1 MRHLAAN
8 ALTVLI
14 VLGLCVAGA
23 IAWGVSAYRA
33 PGPHGEDR
41 MVMIPRGA
49 GDAAIT
55 AALEEA
61 GVVADPRIFRLGV
74 RYSGRSQ
81 AMKFGEYSVPAGASM
96 EEIALLLV
104 AGRTVQHPLTVP
116 EGWTVWQVAEAVRAM
131 DVLEGEIETLPS
143 EGMIAPDTYN
153 VLRGQSRQEVIDRM
167 AAVQVRI
174 LDVAW
179 ENRAEG
185 LPFSTKEEALV
196 LASIIEK
203 ETAVAGERPTIG
215 GVFVNRLR
223 LGMRLQT
230 DPTVI
235 YGITKGEGVLGRGLR
250 RSELDRRTAWNT
262 YQIDGLPPTPIANPG
277 KEAIAA
283 AVQPGSTDALY
294 FVADGT
300 GGHAFASS
308 LAEHNRNVALWRKIE
323 RERQAQ

>member
-14 VLGLCVAGA
+14 VLGICIAGA
-23 IAWGVSAYRA
+23 IAWGVSVYRA
-33 PGPHGEDR
+33 PGPHGDDR

-49 GDAAIT
+49 GVATIT
-55 AALEEA
+55 EALSEA
-61 GVVADPRIFRLGV
+61 GVIGDPMIFRLGV
-74 RYSGRSQ
+74 RYSGQGPS
-81 AMKFGEYSVPAGASM
+81 MKFGEYSVPSGASM
-96 EEIALLLV
+96 QDVASLLV
-104 AGRTVQHPLTVP
+104 SGRTVQHPLTVP
-116 EGWTVWQVAEAVRAM
+116 EGWTVWQVAQAVTGM
-131 DVLEGEIETLPS
+131 DVLEGEIESLPT

-153 VLRGQSRQEVIDRM
+153 VQRGQSRQEVIDRM
-167 AAVQVRI
+167 VAVQARI
-174 LDVAW
+174 LNVAW
-179 ENRAEG
+179 ENRAPD
-185 LPFSTKEEALV
+185 LPFDTKEEALV

-203 ETAVAGERPTIG
+203 ETAVVGERPTIG

-223 LGMRLQT
+223 KGMRLQT

-277 KEAIAA
+277 KAAIAA
-283 AVQPGSTDALY
+283 AVMPAATDALY

-300 GGHAFASS
+300 GGHAFATS
-308 LAEHNRNVALWRKIE
+308 LAEHNRNVAAWRKIE
-323 RERQAQ
+323 RARQAE

>member
-8 ALTVLI
+8 ALTILI
-14 VLGLCVAGA
+14 VLGICAAGA
-23 IAWGVSAYRA
+23 IAWGVNAYRA
-33 PGPHGEDR
+33 PGPHGDDR
-41 MVMIPRGA
+41 MVMVPKGA
-49 GDAAIT
+49 GVATIT
-55 AALEEA
+55 KALDDA
-61 GVVADPRIFRLGV
+61 GVIRDPMIFRLGV
-74 RYSGRSQ
+74 RYSGQGGS
-81 AMKFGEYSVPAGASM
+81 MKFGEYQVPAGASM
-96 EEIALLLV
+96 EEVAALLV
-104 AGRTVQHPLTVP
+104 SGRTVQHPLTVP

-131 DVLEGEIETLPS
+131 DVLEGEIETMPP

-153 VLRGQSRQEVIDRM
+153 VQRGQTRQEVLDRM
-167 AAVQVRI
+167 TAVQARI

-179 ENRAEG
+179 ENRAPD
-185 LPFSTKEEALV
+185 LPLESKEEALI

-203 ETAVAGERPTIG
+203 ETGIGGERAVIG

-223 LGMRLQT
+223 RGMRLQT

-250 RSELDRRTAWNT
+250 RSELDRRTDWNT

-283 AVQPGSTDALY
+283 AVMPAETDALY

-308 LAEHNRNVALWRKIE
+308 LAEHNRNVAAWRRIE
-323 RERQAQ
+323 RERQAE